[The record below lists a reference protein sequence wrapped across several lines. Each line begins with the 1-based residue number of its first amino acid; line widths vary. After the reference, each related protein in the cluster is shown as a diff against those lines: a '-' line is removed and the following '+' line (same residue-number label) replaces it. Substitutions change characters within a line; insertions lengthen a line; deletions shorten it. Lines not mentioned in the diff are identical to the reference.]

1 MEIPA
6 QLLLFS
12 IPSIV
17 YFIIQ
22 IKRGEKKGSVLKNLG
37 LSGSNNRFYMEG
49 ILVAIAV
56 GVPMWLVLRMIPS
69 EVFENPMVSISIYEE
84 LLLSLSSFLYA
95 LFREV
100 FYVALGEEILFR
112 GLLGGYFERRFGFM
126 KGNTVQVFIFLLPH
140 LLLLY
145 VSVSFSVVVVV
156 QFFAGWIFGWLR
168 LRSGSIFPSWLSH
181 SIVNVLGALSTMM

>member
-22 IKRGEKKGSVLKNLG
+22 IRRGEKKGSVLKNLG

-56 GVPMWLVLRMIPS
+56 GVPMWLVL
-69 EVFENPMVSISIYEE
+69 
-84 LLLSLSSFLYA
+84 
-95 LFREV
+95 
-100 FYVALGEEILFR
+100 
-112 GLLGGYFERRFGFM
+112 
-126 KGNTVQVFIFLLPH
+126 
-140 LLLLY
+140 
-145 VSVSFSVVVVV
+145 
-156 QFFAGWIFGWLR
+156 
-168 LRSGSIFPSWLSH
+168 
-181 SIVNVLGALSTMM
+181 